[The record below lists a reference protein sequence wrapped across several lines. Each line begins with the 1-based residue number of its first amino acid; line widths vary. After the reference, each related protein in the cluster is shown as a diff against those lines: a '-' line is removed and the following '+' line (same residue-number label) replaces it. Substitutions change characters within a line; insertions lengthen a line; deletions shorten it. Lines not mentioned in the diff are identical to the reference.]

1 MKMTWV
7 ITAMLLYHGVEKPII
22 TDYLVKS
29 FDTKFDCL
37 DYVWDNKVDMIDGLL
52 EVHREVDGV
61 KLRTFAFYCENRFVE
76 LEEV

>member
-1 MKMTWV
+1 MIWV
-7 ITAMLLYHGVEKPII
+7 ITSMLRYHDVEKPIL
-22 TDYLVKS
+22 TDYLIKS
-29 FDTKFDCL
+29 FDTKPACL
-37 DYVWDNKVDMIDGLL
+37 NYVWDNKVDMIDGLL